1 MTKAQRVSEAESEAA
16 MEVYAPPKAAPLA
29 KADALPP
36 FETIIER
43 LGGMSP
49 EAVEKLLAVYREL
62 KADKAE
68 QAYNIAFAAFQAECP
83 TISRTQTAKIVSN
96 KGAGFSYNYAD
107 IETIMRTVRPVLVKY
122 GLSVSFDS
130 EEFDEKTRTLTATC
144 RCSHVG
150 GHSAVT
156 SFPVP
161 TESSAGMSPQQKHGA
176 ASTYAKRRALSDR
189 LGIWTGDPDHDGGDP
204 PAPSP
209 LLTEEQRQQITD
221 LVGEVNQNWDDLL
234 RWWGVPNFSDARQ
247 DKYKAAVTFL
257 ELKKQKMKGKT

>member
-1 MTKAQRVSEAESEAA
+1 MTMLSKAEVDAA
-16 MEVYAPPKAAPLA
+16 IELRRPPKAAPLA
-29 KADALPP
+29 TTDALPP
-36 FETIIER
+36 FEAIIER

-83 TISRTQTAKIVSN
+83 TIPRTKTAKIASS
-96 KGAGFSYNYAD
+96 KGTGFSYDYAD

-130 EEFDEKTRTLTATC
+130 EQFDEKARTLTATC

-150 GHSAVT
+150 GHSQVT

-189 LGIWTGDPDHDGGDP
+189 LGIWTGDPDHDGGEP

-209 LLTEEQRQQITD
+209 LLTEEQRQHIEG
-221 LVGEVNQNWDDLL
+221 LVKETGADWGLFL
-234 RWWGVPNFSDARQ
+234 KWWGVPNLGDACQ
-247 DKYKAAVTFL
+247 DKYAGAVREL
-257 ELKKQKMKGKT
+257 ERKKQQQTKGTP